1 MVNYLLAIGQR
12 LRRFLVS
19 LRGRTTEVQMRTAFE
34 PEAGPRSDTSD
45 VTRAESTTV
54 IAIDWSGNARR
65 SEARSKIW
73 RAEVVNRELTSV
85 TNGLDRQETIDYLI
99 EKTSTIP
106 GLIVGLDFS
115 FSFPQWFLDHLGV
128 ATASE
133 SRDMVVRDG
142 EGWLADPQSPFWRQ
156 AKPEI
161 PQEFRRTAL
170 ESHDLTDL
178 QPASIFKL
186 VGADQVGPGSL
197 RDMVQLARLKAA
209 GFSIWPFD
217 PPQLP
222 MVVEI
227 WPRGLYGNVVKTQD
241 EARRS
246 YLTEY
251 WPNLSQESEDLVSK
265 NDDSFD
271 AAVSALFMG
280 RNIEHLL
287 RGGFHTGP
295 YHRTEGRIWL
305 QPTREGFKP
314 R

>member
-1 MVNYLLAIGQR
+1 MNYLFAKGQR
-12 LRRFLVS
+12 LHRFLVS
-19 LRGRTTEVQMRTAFE
+19 LRGRTAEVQMTTAFE
-34 PEAGPRSDTSD
+34 LEAGPRSGTSD
-45 VTRAESTTV
+45 ATRAESATV

-99 EKTSTIP
+99 ERATTTSD
-106 GLIVGLDFS
+106 LIVGLDFS

-128 ATASE
+128 STASE
-133 SRDMVVRDG
+133 AWAMVVRDG

-161 PQEFRRTAL
+161 PQEFRRTEL
-170 ESHDLTDL
+170 ESLDLTDL
-178 QPASIFKL
+178 RPASIFKL

-197 RDMVQLARLKAA
+197 RGMVQLARIKAA

-217 PPQLP
+217 PPQFP

-251 WPNLSQESEDLVSK
+251 WPKLSQETLDLVSK

-287 RGGFHTGP
+287 RGGFHTGA

-305 QPTREGFKP
+305 QPSRVGFKP

>member
-1 MVNYLLAIGQR
+1 
-12 LRRFLVS
+12 
-19 LRGRTTEVQMRTAFE
+19 VQMRTAFE

>member
-1 MVNYLLAIGQR
+1 MVNYLLAKGQR

-19 LRGRTTEVQMRTAFE
+19 LRGRTAEVQMTTALE
-34 PEAGPRSDTSD
+34 PEVGPRSGTSNA
-45 VTRAESTTV
+45 TRAESATV

-65 SEARSKIW
+65 LQARSKIW

-99 EKTSTIP
+99 ERATTTS

-115 FSFPQWFLDHLGV
+115 FSFPQWFLDRLEV

-133 SRDMVVRDG
+133 AWDMVVRDG
-142 EGWLADPQSPFWRQ
+142 EGWLADPQPPFWRQ
-156 AKPEI
+156 TRPEI
-161 PQEFRRTAL
+161 PQEFRRTEC
-170 ESHDLTDL
+170 ESRDLTDL
-178 QPASIFKL
+178 RPASIFKL

-197 RDMVQLARLKAA
+197 RGMVQLARLKAA

-217 PPQLP
+217 PPELP

-251 WPNLSQESEDLVSK
+251 WPNLSQETQDLVST

-287 RGGFHTGP
+287 RGGFHTEP
-295 YHRTEGRIWL
+295 HHRTEGRIWL

>member
-1 MVNYLLAIGQR
+1 MA
-12 LRRFLVS
+12 
-19 LRGRTTEVQMRTAFE
+19 TAFE
-34 PEAGPRSDTSD
+34 PEARPRSDTSNA
-45 VTRAESTTV
+45 TRADSPTV
-54 IAIDWSGNARR
+54 IAIDWSGNVKP
-65 SEARSKIW
+65 SIARSKIW
-73 RAEVVNRELTSV
+73 RAEAVNGQLTSV
-85 TNGLDRQETIDYLI
+85 TNGLDRDETIDYLI
-99 EKTSTIP
+99 EKAKTNP

-115 FSFPQWFLDHLGV
+115 FSFPQWFLDHREV
-128 ATASE
+128 ATANE
-133 SRDMVVRDG
+133 AWDLVVRDG
-142 EGWLADPQSPFWRQ
+142 EGWIADPLPPFWRK

-161 PQEFRRTAL
+161 PQEFRRTEL
-170 ESHDLTDL
+170 ESRDLTDL
-178 QPASIFKL
+178 RPASIFKL

-197 RDMVQLARLKAA
+197 RGMVQLARLKAA

-251 WPNLSQESEDLVSK
+251 WPNLSPETQDLVST

-271 AAVSALFMG
+271 AAVSALFMA
-280 RNIEHLL
+280 RNIAHLL
-287 RGGFHTGP
+287 RGGFHTAQ

-314 R
+314 RLVSYYGSVRTQAPS

>member
-1 MVNYLLAIGQR
+1 MRYLSARGQR
-12 LRRFLVS
+12 LRRLLAA
-19 LRGRTTEVQMRTAFE
+19 LRGRTAEVQMTTLFE
-34 PEAGPRSDTSD
+34 PQARPRTDTSNA
-45 VTRAESTTV
+45 TRADSPTV
-54 IAIDWSGNARR
+54 IAIDWSGNVNR
-65 SEARSKIW
+65 SAARSKIW
-73 RAEVVNRELTSV
+73 RAEAVNGELTSV
-85 TNGLDRQETIDYLI
+85 TNGLDRHETTDYLI
-99 EKTSTIP
+99 EKAKANP
-106 GLIVGLDFS
+106 GLIVGLDFA
-115 FSFPQWFLDHLGV
+115 FSFPQWFLDHREV

-133 SRDMVVRDG
+133 AWDLVVRDG
-142 EGWLADPQSPFWRQ
+142 EDWLADPLPPFWRE

-161 PQEFRRTAL
+161 PQEFRRTEL
-170 ESHDLTDL
+170 ESRDLTDL
-178 QPASIFKL
+178 RPASVFQL
-186 VGADQVGPGSL
+186 VGAAQVGPGSL
-197 RDMVQLARLKAA
+197 RGMVELVRLKAA